1 MKLKKF
7 LKVKVF
13 RNKWEKLLFNFQLAN
28 SNINTHIRD
37 CFRDMEI
44 TYQQY
49 LVLKIISEAEDGV
62 NNAYIK
68 ERIID
73 RDSDVSR
80 LLARLQQLDLVKKS
94 INASD
99 KRHSEIRLTPKGE
112 QTFNEVNTRIY
123 SVDEVFFNLSS
134 KEVKELN
141 ALLDKIR
148 EAK

>member
-1 MKLKKF
+1 M
-7 LKVKVF
+7 F